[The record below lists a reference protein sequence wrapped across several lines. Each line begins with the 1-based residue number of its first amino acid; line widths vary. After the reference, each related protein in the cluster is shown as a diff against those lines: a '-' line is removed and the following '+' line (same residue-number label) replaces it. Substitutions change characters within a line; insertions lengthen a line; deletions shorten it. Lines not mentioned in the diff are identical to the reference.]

1 MTLYQMN
8 LTTCDILGG
17 GGTCG
22 ESSDF
27 SQSRNSWLNTFS
39 TEGGSVLS
47 TNGATVSVCSKG
59 RAGGGT
65 LYTGGGTGWG
75 TGVEGIT
82 GRTGRET
89 GGAEPNEGGMWLC
102 GGGG

>member
-1 MTLYQMN
+1 MN
-8 LTTCDILGG
+8 LITCDILGG

-27 SQSRNSWLNTFS
+27 SLSCNSWLNTFS
-39 TEGGSVLS
+39 TEESSVL
-47 TNGATVSVCSKG
+47 NGATVSVCSNG

-75 TGVEGIT
+75 TDVGGIT
-82 GRTGRET
+82 GGTGRGT
-89 GGAEPNEGGMWLC
+89 GGAEPKGGGM
-102 GGGG
+102 